1 LQETL
6 IQLAI
11 FIMAGFLG
19 FELIS
24 RVPNLLHTPLM
35 SATNAIHGIILV
47 GGMITIA
54 ADGPAWVKFVGFL
67 AVFFGALMSATNAIH
82 GIILVGGM
90 ITIAADGPAWVKF
103 VGFLAVFF
111 GALNVVGGF
120 WVTNRMLSMFR
131 PPKAR
136 VKKRKG

>member
-1 LQETL
+1 VEELL
-6 IQLAI
+6 AQLAI
-11 FIMAGFLG
+11 LVIAAFLG

-35 SATNAIHGIILV
+35 SATNAIHGVILV

-54 ADGPAWVKFVGFL
+54 SDGPLWVK
-67 AVFFGALMSATNAIH
+67 A
-82 GIILVGGM
+82 
-90 ITIAADGPAWVKF
+90 

-120 WVTNRMLSMFR
+120 WVTNRMLGMFR
-131 PPKAR
+131 APRKR
-136 VKKRKG
+136 VKRRKG